1 VGVAA
6 GGWAEKSFC
15 LPVSAVPSCAQDSF
29 EINIFV
35 FLLEATITQNMK
47 HTLTE
52 RRQMSLCIHV
62 CVCVCISWEGETVCV
77 CVCVAVGKTTRGAAA
92 SKSNYSYAT
101 LANVAAT
108 LALLPLLFLLP
119 PDTQSVPPVF
129 RVDVKSYRA
138 INH

>member
-52 RRQMSLCIHV
+52 RRQMSLCIYV
-62 CVCVCISWEGETVCV
+62 CVCEYPGRVRLCVCVCGC
-77 CVCVAVGKTTRGAAA
+77 R
-92 SKSNYSYAT
+92 
-101 LANVAAT
+101 
-108 LALLPLLFLLP
+108 
-119 PDTQSVPPVF
+119 Q
-129 RVDVKSYRA
+129 
-138 INH
+138 NHARRMKKGLN